1 MVLIMIQRFTF
12 KTTSYSFI
20 LFCFAFFMACKNNTA
35 QIEDPIFTNELIS
48 ETSPYLLQ
56 HAHNPVNWK
65 PWSDQVFEEATKEDK
80 LVIISIGYSSC
91 HWCHV
96 MEEETFED
104 AKVAEIMNK
113 DFISIKV
120 DREERPDVDQVYM
133 TAVQLM
139 TGRGGWPLNV
149 IVLPNGKPIYGG
161 TYHTNKQWNQ
171 VLLKINKL
179 YKEDPKKANEYA
191 EMVAKGIQ
199 DVNLIGPT
207 EESGGMTI
215 EALNESVA
223 QWGLQWDLE
232 WGGNKGGEKF
242 MLPGNLD
249 FILDY
254 AELSNNET
262 ARSHVKTTLD
272 QMAKGGIYDHVV
284 GGFYRYSTDSEWN
297 IPHFEKMLYDNAQ
310 LINLYSKAYTIFKD
324 PLYKQIA
331 IETITFLQK
340 EMKNKEGGYFA
351 ALDADSENEEGK
363 YYVWTDEELSKLI
376 GNEFDL
382 FSTYYHTAKSKKM
395 EGGKIVLR
403 KSDNDDNFAKEHQIS
418 LEKLEELKEDWK
430 ASLLKARTKRVKPR
444 TDDKI
449 IVSWNALLINGFV
462 DAYKA
467 FGKPEHL
474 NEAQA
479 ILKAIKDAAYL
490 DNQLVHSY
498 KKGSKRTEGFI
509 EDYAFLANA
518 SLNLYSASMNSEY
531 LSFAQQLTKTAE
543 VQFKDVSGFYKYN
556 SSNSLIAK
564 IIKNDD
570 GVIPSPNA
578 VMAHNLLLLGHIEYN
593 KDYMASTNEMLSAMQ
608 PLLKEGIASYT
619 HWGSLSL
626 KKMYPFY
633 EIAVVGKEAENM
645 RKELAQKYLPN
656 TLIVGSTKESKLP
669 LFEGR
674 YVDEGTF
681 IYVCRDN
688 TCKLPVDTVEAALEQ
703 LQNF

>member
-1 MVLIMIQRFTF
+1 MIQRFKI

-20 LFCFAFFMACKNNTA
+20 LFYLVFIMACKNNSA
-35 QIEDPIFTNELIS
+35 QVENPVFSNELIN

-65 PWSDQVFEEATKEDK
+65 PWSDDVFEEAVKNDK

-104 AKVAEIMNK
+104 EKVADIMNK

-120 DREERPDVDQVYM
+120 DREERPDVDQIYM

-139 TGRGGWPLNV
+139 SGNGGWPLNV
-149 IVLPNGKPIYGG
+149 IVLPNGKPLYGG
-161 TYHTNKQWNQ
+161 TYHTNAQWGQ
-171 VLLKINKL
+171 VLEKINKL

-191 EMVAKGIQ
+191 DMVAKGIQ
-199 DVNLIGPT
+199 EVNIVEVT
-207 EESGGMTI
+207 EESSGMTI
-215 EALNESVA
+215 EALNEGVS
-223 QWGLQWDLE
+223 QWKRQWDE
-232 WGGNKGGEKF
+232 KWGGNNGREKF
-242 MLPGNLD
+242 MLPGSLD

-254 AELSNNET
+254 AALSKDES

-272 QMAKGGIYDHVV
+272 QMAKGGIYDQIA
-284 GGFYRYSTDSEWN
+284 GGFYRYSTDSHWN

-310 LINLYSKAYTIFKD
+310 LISIYSKAYMNFKD

-331 IETITFLQK
+331 KETIAFLQK
-340 EMKNKEGGYFA
+340 EMKNTEGGYYA
-351 ALDADSENEEGK
+351 AIDADSEGEEGK
-363 YYVWTDEELSKLI
+363 YYVWTDEELQHLI
-376 GNEFDL
+376 STEFDL
-382 FSTYYHTAKSKKM
+382 FSAYFNTSKSKKM

-403 KSDNDDNFAKEHQIS
+403 KSDDDVNFSKEHKIT

-430 ASLLKARTKRVKPR
+430 ARLLKARAERVRPR
-444 TDDKI
+444 IDDKI
-449 IVSWNALLINGFV
+449 IVSWNALLINGYV
-462 DAYKA
+462 DAFKA
-467 FGKPEHL
+467 FGNPELL
-474 NEAQA
+474 NEAQS
-479 ILKAIKDAAYL
+479 IFRAIKEAAFI

-498 KKGSKRTEGFI
+498 KKGSKRTEGFL

-531 LSFAQQLTKTAE
+531 LSFAQQLIRTTE
-543 VQFKDVSGFYKYN
+543 EQFKDVSSFYKYN

-593 KDYMASTNEMLSAMQ
+593 KDYMASTNAMLSAMQ
-608 PLLKEGIASYT
+608 PFLKESIVGYT

-633 EIAVVGKEAENM
+633 EIAVVGKDAKNI

-656 TLIVGSTKESKLP
+656 TLIVGSTKESGLP

-688 TCKLPVDTVEAALEQ
+688 TCKLPVATVERALEQ

>member
-1 MVLIMIQRFTF
+1 
-12 KTTSYSFI
+12 
-20 LFCFAFFMACKNNTA
+20 MACKNNTA
-35 QIEDPIFTNELIS
+35 QIEDHAFTNELIR

-65 PWSDQVFEEATKEDK
+65 PWSDKVFEEAIKDDK

-104 AKVAEIMNK
+104 EKVAEIMNK

-139 TGRGGWPLNV
+139 SGNGGWPLNV

-161 TYHTNKQWNQ
+161 TYHTNAQWSQ
-171 VLLKINKL
+171 VLQKINRL
-179 YKEDPKKANEYA
+179 YKDDPIKANEYA
-191 EMVAKGIQ
+191 DMVAKGIQ
-199 DVNLIGPT
+199 DVNLVEVN
-207 EESGGMTI
+207 EESGGITL
-215 EALNESVA
+215 EALDEGVD
-223 QWGLQWDLE
+223 QWKRHWDLK
-232 WGGNKGGEKF
+232 WGGNTGAQKF

-249 FILDY
+249 FLLDY
-254 AELSNNET
+254 AVLSNDEA

-272 QMAKGGIYDHVV
+272 QMAKGGIYDHIA
-284 GGFYRYSTDSEWN
+284 GGFYRYSTDSKWN

-310 LINLYSKAYTIFKD
+310 LIGFYSKAYTLFKD

-331 IETITFLQK
+331 LETIAFLQK
-340 EMKNKEGGYFA
+340 EMKSSNGDYFA
-351 ALDADSENEEGK
+351 AIDADSDGEEGK
-363 YYVWTDEELSKLI
+363 YYVWTDEELKNLI
-376 GNEFDL
+376 DNEFDL
-382 FSTYYHTAKSKKM
+382 FSAYYNTSKGKKM

-403 KSDNDDNFAKEHQIS
+403 KSEDDEIFVKKHQITAN
-418 LEKLEELKEDWK
+418 KLLELKEDWRI
-430 ASLLKARTKRVKPR
+430 SLLEGRNERVKPR
-444 TDDKI
+444 IDDKI
-449 IVSWNALLINGFV
+449 IVSWNALLINGYV

-467 FGKPEHL
+467 FGDRNLL
-474 NEAQA
+474 NEAVF
-479 ILKAIKDAAYL
+479 IFKAVKEAAYI
-490 DNQLVHSY
+490 DKQLVHSY
-498 KKGSKRTEGFI
+498 KKGSKRSEGFL

-518 SLNLYSASMNSEY
+518 SLNLYSASLDAQY
-531 LSFAQQLTKTAE
+531 LNFAQQL
-543 VQFKDVSGFYKYN
+543 VQSTEIKFKDGTSNFYKFN

-578 VMAHNLLLLGHIEYN
+578 VMCHNLIQLGHIEYN
-593 KDYMASTNEMLSAMQ
+593 KDYMNSAKSMLESMQ
-608 PLLKEGIASYT
+608 PLLQESIGSYT
-619 HWGSLSL
+619 KWASSFL
-626 KKMYPFY
+626 KNVYPFY
-633 EIAVVGKEAENM
+633 EIAVVGTNAEKLTSNLHKM
-645 RKELAQKYLPN
+645 HLPN
-656 TLIVGSTKESKLP
+656 TLIVGSTKESELP

-688 TCKLPVDTVEAALEQ
+688 TCKLPVDSVEGALEQ